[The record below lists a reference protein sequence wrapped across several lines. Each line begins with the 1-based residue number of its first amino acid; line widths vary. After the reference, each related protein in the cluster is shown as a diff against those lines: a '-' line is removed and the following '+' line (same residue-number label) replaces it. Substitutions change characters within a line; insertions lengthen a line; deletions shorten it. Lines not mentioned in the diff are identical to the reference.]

1 MIFDHTDQVPLS
13 IIAGVLVTGIALM
26 DFNIITASYLT
37 FIIYSLIIFIVR
49 GVKKRRWN
57 QH

>member
-49 GVKKRRWN
+49 GVKKRR
-57 QH
+57 